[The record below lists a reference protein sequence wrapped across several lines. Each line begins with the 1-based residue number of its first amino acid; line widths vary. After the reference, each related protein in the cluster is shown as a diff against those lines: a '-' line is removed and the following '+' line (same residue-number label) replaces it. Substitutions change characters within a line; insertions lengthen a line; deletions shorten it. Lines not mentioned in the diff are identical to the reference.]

1 MTRFQ
6 WLTATLLALPLSGCQ
21 QQIPQT
27 PEKAPTEVYAQS
39 IQMQNSYPVTHRFV
53 GRVYHPLTSEIGF
66 EPAGTVDQIAVDL
79 GQKVTQGQPLA
90 TLDTRLLHSEA
101 DQLRA
106 SLAQNQADLSLTQAT
121 LKRQLSLS
129 KQGYQSEQQ
138 LDELRSQKAQLQAR
152 RQQLQANLQSVGIRL
167 QKSTLTAPY
176 AGTIVQRHLTQG
188 QVTGNGQPA
197 FTLVPDGAA
206 EARVGLPVRLLS
218 RLPLDHPWRASIDGR
233 PLTLDYIGRSA
244 EVDPATRTVTLRF
257 ALGPE
262 QRLLNGQLMYLE
274 VEEQI
279 TATNA
284 RVPLTALTAGLRGLW
299 NLYVLEDLGDDNY
312 QVGRRD
318 IRVLHADQHHAWVA
332 GAIDNDDRL
341 ISTGLQRLVSG
352 QRVTVIGDQSQMV
365 VSQAAA
371 TEAAL

>member
-1 MTRFQ
+1 M
-6 WLTATLLALPLSGCQ
+6 LALTLSGCQ
-21 QQIPQT
+21 QPAPQAVD
-27 PEKAPTEVYAQS
+27 KAPAEVYARS
-39 IQMQNSYPVTHRFV
+39 IQMQTSYPITHRFV

-66 EPAGTVDQIAVDL
+66 EPSGTVDRIAVDL
-79 GQKVTQGQPLA
+79 GQTVRQGQTLA

-138 LDELRSQKAQLQAR
+138 LDELRSQQAQLQAR
-152 RQQLQANLQSVGIRL
+152 RQQLQANLQSVDIRL

-218 RLPLDHPWRASIDGR
+218 RLPLDHPWRASIDGQ
-233 PLTLDYIGRSA
+233 PLALDYIGRSV
-244 EVDPATRTVTLRF
+244 EVDPTTRTVTLRF
-257 ALGPE
+257 ALSPE
-262 QRLLNGQLMYLE
+262 QKLLNGQLMYLE

-279 TATNA
+279 TAVTA
-284 RVPLTALTAGLRGLW
+284 QVPLTALTAGLRGLW
-299 NLYVLEDLGDDNY
+299 NLYVLEDLGDDSY
-312 QVGRRD
+312 QISRRD
-318 IRVLHADQHHAWVA
+318 VRVLHADQHHAWVE
-332 GAIDNDDRL
+332 GAISNDDRL
-341 ISTGLQRLVSG
+341 ITTGLQRLVSG
-352 QRVTVIGDQSQMV
+352 QRVRVIDDQSQLV
-365 VSQAAA
+365 VSQ
-371 TEAAL
+371 TTVLEGTL